1 MTNQQVVH
9 ADGASLKQE
18 IADNEFLMVDFWAA
32 WCAPCRAMAPML
44 DRLAGEFPS
53 LRIVKIDADA
63 NVEVLKEYDVTS
75 LPTLLVYRSGNRVEQ
90 LVGKVPYALMVR
102 AIQALPNS

>member
-1 MTNQQVVH
+1 MSSQQVVH
-9 ADGASLKQE
+9 ADGAVLKQE

-44 DRLAGEFPS
+44 DRLAGEFPN
-53 LRIVKIDADA
+53 LRIVKVDADTNA
-63 NVEVLKEYDVTS
+63 DLLKEYDVKS
-75 LPTLLVYRSGNRVEQ
+75 LPTLLVYRSGHRVEQ
-90 LVGKVPYALMVR
+90 LVGKVPYAIMVR

>member
-1 MTNQQVVH
+1 MLNQQIVH
-9 ADGASLKQE
+9 ADGPSLKQE
-18 IADNEFLMVDFWAA
+18 IAGNELLMVDFWAT

-44 DRLAGEFPS
+44 DRLAGEFPK

-63 NVEVLKEYDVTS
+63 NADLLKEFDVKS

-90 LVGKVPYALMVR
+90 LVGKVPYAIMLR
-102 AIQALPNS
+102 AIQSTI

>member
-1 MTNQQVVH
+1 MSSQQVVH

-18 IADNEFLMVDFWAA
+18 IARNELLMVDFWAS

-44 DRLAGEFPS
+44 DRLAGEFPN

-63 NVEVLKEYDVTS
+63 NADLLKEYDVKS
-75 LPTLLVYRSGNRVEQ
+75 LPTLLVYRSGSRVEQ
-90 LVGKVPYALMVR
+90 LVGKVPYAMMLR
-102 AIQALPNS
+102 AIQSTD

>member
-1 MTNQQVVH
+1 MASQQVVH
-9 ADGASLKQE
+9 ADGASLKRE
-18 IADNEFLMVDFWAA
+18 IASNELVMVDFWAA

-53 LRIVKIDADA
+53 LRIVKVDADA
-63 NVEVLKEYDVTS
+63 NKEFLEEYDVKS
-75 LPTLLVYRSGNRVEQ
+75 LPTLLVYRSGSRVEQ

-102 AIQALPNS
+102 AIQGAV